1 MARTP
6 EGNVK
11 HKIKEYLKTIPGLWF
26 YMPMQ
31 NGMGEQGIPDFIG
44 CYEGRF
50 FAIEAKAPGKLKT
63 LTPNQ
68 LRIQT
73 LILAAGGVH
82 VVADSFEMALTKAV
96 EQGFKPGLKD
106 QK

>member
-11 HKIKEYLKTIPGLWF
+11 HKIKEYLKSIPGLWF

-31 NGMGEQGIPDFIG
+31 NGMGEQGIPDIVG
-44 CYEGRF
+44 CYQGRF
-50 FAIEAKAPGKLKT
+50 FAIETKAPGCIKKLT
-63 LTPNQ
+63 ANQ
-68 LRIQT
+68 VRIQKA
-73 LILAAGGVH
+73 ILEAGGVH

-96 EQGFKPGLKD
+96 EQGFKPGGSD